1 MIMTIK
7 NPTKA
12 TSKDSPPGTRQSAAA
27 GNDETYPPLD
37 PRIAAGEFKAKCL
50 GMIDEVAETGATY
63 VITKRGKPMARLVP
77 LAEQEPA
84 DLLGSVVFEGDL
96 ISPIGEPWDAEQ

>member
-1 MIMTIK
+1 MTMKIPNKETLK
-7 NPTKA
+7 N
-12 TSKDSPPGTRQSAAA
+12 SPPDSRHTVATGC
-27 GNDETYPPLD
+27 NDAYPPLD

-50 GMIDEVAETGATY
+50 SMIDEVAETGAAY

-84 DLLGSVVFEGDL
+84 DLLGSVLFEDDL
-96 ISPIGEPWDAEQ
+96 VSPIGEPWDAEQ